1 MGYFTKV
8 STNKFPSFSDVYED
22 KQSSTQ
28 DNTTNLDPSGAYF
41 YYIYIWNYNR
51 LELVSSIK
59 KLVSSSEK
67 IFTELVIPYI
77 DFFSLNGVT
86 NSLHILGIVLSI
98 NFPTSQKLND
108 LHWLVEILQWNQ
120 IGMLEIIF

>member
-59 KLVSSSEK
+59 KIGEFIRKNIYRIS
-67 IFTELVIPYI
+67 
-77 DFFSLNGVT
+77 
-86 NSLHILGIVLSI
+86 HSI
-98 NFPTSQKLND
+98 
-108 LHWLVEILQWNQ
+108 HWLL
-120 IGMLEIIF
+120 